1 MDKGTEFKRFI
12 YKNRRKREMICKRA
26 MIKEDCGGYGGNW
39 GAEQAGKQFSNRL
52 ICCTLILPL

>member
-1 MDKGTEFKRFI
+1 MMDKGTEFKRFI

-39 GAEQAGKQFSNRL
+39 GAEQAGKSL
-52 ICCTLILPL
+52 DK